1 LGRNKDALQARAV
14 ENLHVD
20 SKLLAIVVEDKDAD
34 AATARLESLAE
45 AAVEVGLVDKGKT
58 LLNVTGLGH
67 GDNVT
72 VGHVQNTVLLE
83 DGAKHGLHDN
93 AGGRVGDEGG
103 LLVQLLG
110 EQVDT
115 EVAVL
120 ASGRRGGDA
129 DHLARTTLEHQEVA
143 QADVVAGDGDGVGE
157 VSLARVTGAR
167 TRSSRLPVDVN
178 VNVVVVLM
186 ATGVH
191 DAVRELVNALAEGVV
206 LAVVVVVTHVGFLVG
221 TREASRLNGLFGDV
235 SPLLVRGT
243 GGDTGVNGEFVDTG
257 IGLVLRLVGCAVYS
271 SVVLGTKT
279 LTVLTFG
286 NVNGACV
293 RLGDVNVNVSL
304 VVLGA
309 RRTVLLVS
317 KVLVMLVL
325 GLGTGTAVTFFLT
338 RVMDLFFAVA
348 LLSARRK
355 FSRNGVRRVL
365 TFPSGVVL
373 GELDFELLLGFGL
386 GLRLAVL
393 VGRRKDAEG
402 DRDSGFKVQ
411 IDDFCWRERIFSYN
425 LP

>member
-1 LGRNKDALQARAV
+1 M

-157 VSLARVTGAR
+157 VRLARVTGAR

-206 LAVVVVVTHVGFLVG
+206 LAWTDKW
-221 TREASRLNGLFGDV
+221 S
-235 SPLLVRGT
+235 
-243 GGDTGVNGEFVDTG
+243 
-257 IGLVLRLVGCAVYS
+257 
-271 SVVLGTKT
+271 
-279 LTVLTFG
+279 
-286 NVNGACV
+286 
-293 RLGDVNVNVSL
+293 
-304 VVLGA
+304 
-309 RRTVLLVS
+309 
-317 KVLVMLVL
+317 
-325 GLGTGTAVTFFLT
+325 
-338 RVMDLFFAVA
+338 
-348 LLSARRK
+348 
-355 FSRNGVRRVL
+355 
-365 TFPSGVVL
+365 
-373 GELDFELLLGFGL
+373 
-386 GLRLAVL
+386 
-393 VGRRKDAEG
+393 
-402 DRDSGFKVQ
+402 
-411 IDDFCWRERIFSYN
+411 
-425 LP
+425 